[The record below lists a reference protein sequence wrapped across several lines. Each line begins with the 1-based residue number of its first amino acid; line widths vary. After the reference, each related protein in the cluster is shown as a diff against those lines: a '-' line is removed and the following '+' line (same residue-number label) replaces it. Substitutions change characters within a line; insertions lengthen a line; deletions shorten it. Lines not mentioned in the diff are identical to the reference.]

1 MQNLMIMLDTFIN
14 AAKNKLLTAKIID
27 EMMNLSVTA
36 DELTKILSQRSAI
49 DVQTEQFKNLFK
61 TWAIEDK
68 CENQYDA
75 IEKISIKFEDA
86 HDEYKS
92 NAY

>member
-49 DVQTEQFKNLFK
+49 NVQTEQFKKFFK

>member
-49 DVQTEQFKNLFK
+49 NVQTDQFRNFFK
-61 TWAIEDK
+61 TWATEDK
-68 CENQYDA
+68 CESQYNA

>member
-27 EMMNLSVTA
+27 EMMNLSATA

-49 DVQTEQFKNLFK
+49 NVQTEQFKIFFK
-61 TWAIEDK
+61 TWATEDK
-68 CENQYDA
+68 CESQYNA
-75 IEKISIKFEDA
+75 IEKISLQFEAA